1 MNYYNEIKEN
11 LINNEVYKAVKDYSK
26 NKSDLE
32 TYYKVGKL
40 LSEAGKHYG
49 EGIIKEYSIKLSE
62 ELNKGYSVT
71 SLKYMRKFYEISK
84 SQPMAG
90 QLSWSHYIE
99 LMKIKNINEL
109 NYYINQ
115 CILFNLSRN
124 DLRTK
129 IKSHE
134 YERLPE
140 ETKTKLIKQEQPNI
154 KDLVPSPII
163 IKNKKNIEIMNEKLL
178 HQLILENILDFM
190 NQLGNGYCLVGS
202 EYKIKVG
209 DQYNYLDLLLF
220 NIEFNC
226 YVVIELKV
234 TELKKEHIGQVEVY
248 MNYIDKNI
256 KKFNHDKT
264 IGIVIVKKNNK
275 FVMEY
280 CSDQRII
287 AREYIINNC
296 NICLVL
302 SNVLT

>member
-1 MNYYNEIKEN
+1 MNYYNEIKES

-26 NKSDLE
+26 NRSDLE

-49 EGIIKEYSIKLSE
+49 ESIIKEYSIKLTE
-62 ELNKGYSVT
+62 ELGK
-71 SLKYMRKFYEISK
+71 KYNERTLRRFRQFYLSSSKWSTLWTKLNWSIIKELLPIKDSDMINYYLLLTFNNNLTCRELNNRIK
-84 SQPMAG
+84 SQ
-90 QLSWSHYIE
+90 
-99 LMKIKNINEL
+99 
-109 NYYINQ
+109 
-115 CILFNLSRN
+115 
-124 DLRTK
+124 
-129 IKSHE
+129 E

-140 ETKTKLIKQEQPNI
+140 ETKKKLINQEKTDI
-154 KDLVPSPII
+154 KDLVPNPIV
-163 IKNKKNIEIMNEKLL
+163 IKNKNNMEIINEKLL
-178 HQLILENILDFM
+178 HQIILENILDFI

-287 AREYIINNC
+287 AREYIINN
-296 NICLVL
+296 
-302 SNVLT
+302 

>member
-287 AREYIINNC
+287 AREYIINN
-296 NICLVL
+296 
-302 SNVLT
+302 

>member
-49 EGIIKEYSIKLSE
+49 EGIIKEYSAKLTG
-62 ELNKGYSVT
+62 ELGKKYNITTLKRIRQFYLLIEKGAP
-71 SLKYMRKFYEISK
+71 L
-84 SQPMAG
+84 AH
-90 QLSWSHYIE
+90 QLSWSNYCEI
-99 LMKIKNINEL
+99 LPLKNINEIK
-109 NYYINQ
+109 YYINV
-115 CILFNLSRN
+115 CITQNLTKMAV
-124 DLRTK
+124 RTK

-140 ETKTKLIKQEQPNI
+140 ETKIKLIKQEKPNI

-163 IKNKKNIEIMNEKLL
+163 IKNKNNIEIINEKIL
-178 HQLILENILDFM
+178 HQLILENIFSFIS
-190 NQLGNGYCLVGS
+190 QLGNSYSIVGS

-209 DQYNYLDLLLF
+209 NQYNYLDLLLF

-226 YVVIELKV
+226 YVVIELKI
-234 TELKKEHIGQVEVY
+234 TELKKEHIGQIALY
-248 MNYIDKNI
+248 MNYIDKNV

-264 IGIVIVKKNNK
+264 IGIIVAKKNNK

-280 CSDQRII
+280 CSDPRII
-287 AREYIINNC
+287 AREYIIC
-296 NICLVL
+296 
-302 SNVLT
+302 